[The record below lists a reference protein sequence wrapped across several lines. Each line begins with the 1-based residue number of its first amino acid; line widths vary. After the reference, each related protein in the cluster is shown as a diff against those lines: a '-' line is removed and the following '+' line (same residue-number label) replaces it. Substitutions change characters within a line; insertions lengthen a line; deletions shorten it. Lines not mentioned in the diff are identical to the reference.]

1 MDLSIVLLAQAP
13 SRTYFE
19 LSRLQSMTE
28 WWQWLL
34 LLGVCLAVAAIIVVM
49 YLYDSVELPRGVTAT
64 LVLLRVLAFVGLIVF
79 FLNLEKRTERK
90 LVKNSRALLLV
101 DTSQSMGLQDTD
113 STSVPAAVS
122 RIEQVVGEL
131 SQGPLIAKLREKHDV
146 VAYRFDQAAKPV
158 EVASFPK
165 LAAAFP
171 PDETVTSSSPRF
183 GRSLRDARIL
193 TLLAGAIFALSLM
206 IGVVYLLMQGAGLGR
221 AVSSWALMANIAFLL
236 AALVTLAIADL
247 RNPEVG
253 WLATFGIS
261 DPAKS
266 RVAENKTSEDESG
279 DERQPAEED
288 PELRVD
294 WKTALLPRGVETRLG
309 EAVRFLVNK
318 ERGGPVAGIVV
329 FTDGANNAGV
339 EPTAA
344 ITAAREAAIPVY
356 TVGLGSTERPANVRV
371 VDLEAPQRVYPGD
384 AFTLTGYL
392 QAYELEDRTVKVEL
406 VSAAAGSEEAPT
418 TFEEERRVTLGPTG
432 EVIPLKFEV
441 TPSEQ
446 GRRVYKL
453 RVLPPQ
459 QDYDKRD
466 NEKTATVEVVDRK
479 NRVLLFAGGPTREFQ
494 FLRNQL
500 YRDRDT
506 TVDVLLQSGV
516 PGISQE
522 ANELLFDFPATA
534 DELFEYDC
542 IVAFDPDWF
551 ELDELQVDLLD
562 RWVAEK
568 AGGLIVVAGPVY
580 TPQWAGRPRG
590 DQRVDTIKGLY
601 PVVFYGQGSA
611 TLRMGRFGGDL
622 AWPLNFTRDGMD
634 AEFLWLD
641 DTSLDSEQKWSSFAG
656 VYGYYAVK
664 DPKPGARVYAR
675 FSDPDT
681 EIDNELPIYMAGQ
694 FYGAGRVFFQA
705 SGEMWRLREL
715 DDAYF
720 EQYYTKLIRWV
731 SQGRLLQDSSR
742 GLLLV
747 DKDRCLLGD
756 QVSVRAVLTDAQFQP
771 LTTDEVS
778 AILIQPDSTRTTLIL
793 RKLMEGGREGMFAA
807 QFTALQEGDYR
818 VELKVPDSPED
829 ELLAR
834 EVRVRVPDLEIERPQ
849 RNDSLLKEIAD
860 KTGGQYAVGLDA
872 AMNRRGLGTAPIYDL
887 IEPQDQEAY
896 LPGTPDKRFERL
908 LMGWLLGLI
917 CGVLCLEWL
926 IRRLNKL
933 A

>member
-1 MDLSIVLLAQAP
+1 MDVSMTLLAQAP

-34 LLGVCLAVAAIIVVM
+34 LLGICLAVAAIIVVM
-49 YLYDSVELPRGVTAT
+49 YLYDSVELPRGLTAT

-90 LVKNSRALLLV
+90 LVKNSRALLVV
-101 DTSQSMGLQDTD
+101 DTSQSMGLQDAD
-113 STSVPAAVS
+113 STSVPAAAS
-122 RIEQVVGEL
+122 RIEQVVAEL
-131 SQGPLIAKLREKHDV
+131 AQGPLIAKLRAKHDV
-146 VAYRFDQAAKPV
+146 VAYRFDQGAKPV

-165 LAAAFP
+165 LVTAAT
-171 PDETVTSSSPRF
+171 PDSASAGSSQRLGS
-183 GRSLRDARIL
+183 SLRDARML
-193 TLLAGAIFALSLM
+193 MLVAGAIFALSLV
-206 IGVVYLLMQGAGLGR
+206 IGVVYLLMQGAGMGR
-221 AVSSWALMANIAFLL
+221 ATSSWALMASVVFLV
-236 AALVTLAIADL
+236 AALVTLAVADL

-253 WLATFGIS
+253 LLVTLGIS
-261 DPAKS
+261 DPDKARAGEDKKS
-266 RVAENKTSEDESG
+266 DDGTG
-279 DERQPAEED
+279 DETKPAEED
-288 PELRVD
+288 PELRID

-309 EAVRFLVNK
+309 EAIRFLVNK

-329 FTDGANNAGV
+329 FTDGGNNAGV
-339 EPTAA
+339 EPMAA

-356 TVGLGSTERPANVRV
+356 TVGLGSIERPANVRV

-392 QAYELEDRTVKVEL
+392 QAYELENRTVKVEL
-406 VSAAAGSEEAPT
+406 VSAPAGSVDTAT

-432 EVIPLKFEV
+432 EVLPLKFEI
-441 TPSEQ
+441 TPGEQ

-453 RVLPPQ
+453 RVIPPQ
-459 QDYDKRD
+459 QDHDERD
-466 NEKTATVEVVDRK
+466 NEKTATVDVVDRK
-479 NRVLLFAGGPTREFQ
+479 NRVLLFAGGPSREFQ

-522 ANELLFDFPATA
+522 ANELLFEFPGTA
-534 DELFEYDC
+534 EELFAYDC
-542 IVAFDPDWF
+542 IVAFDPDWLD
-551 ELDELQVDLLD
+551 LDELQVDLLD

-568 AGGLIVVAGPVY
+568 AGGLIVVAGPVF
-580 TPQWAGRPRG
+580 TPQWAGRSRG
-590 DQRVDTIKGLY
+590 DHRVDTIKGLY

-611 TLRMGRFGGDL
+611 TLRMGRFGGDA

-634 AEFLWLD
+634 AEFLWLG
-641 DTSLDSEQKWSSFAG
+641 DTSLDSEREWSSFGG

-664 DPKPGARVYAR
+664 DPKPGARIYAR

-705 SGEMWRLREL
+705 SGEMWRLREM

-720 EQYYTKLIRWV
+720 EQYYTKLIRWA

-756 QVSVRAVLTDAQFQP
+756 QIAVRAVLTDAQFQP
-771 LTTDEVS
+771 LTAEEVS
-778 AILIQPDSTRTTLIL
+778 AVLIQPDSTRATLIL
-793 RKLMEGGREGMFAA
+793 RKLKDGGREGMFAA

-818 VELKVPDSPED
+818 VEMKVPESPED
-829 ELLAR
+829 ELLTR
-834 EVRVRVPDLEIERPQ
+834 DVRVRVPDLEIERPQ

-872 AMNRRGLGTAPIYDL
+872 AMNRRGVGTAPLYDL
-887 IEPQDQEAY
+887 IEPQDQETY
-896 LPGTPDKRFERL
+896 LPGTPDKRFEKL

-917 CGVLCLEWL
+917 CGVLCLEWVL
-926 IRRLNKL
+926 RRLNKL